1 MKDFPINISKLL
13 GQTYEEWKSDHA
25 SQLAAALAYYTV
37 FSLAPLLVIA
47 MAVAGFFWEHSA
59 IEEQV
64 LTQIQGLVGAD
75 GADFIADLI
84 RNASNP
90 AQGFLATIF
99 GIVILLI
106 GALGVFNELQ
116 NDLNIIWNVEK
127 GKTRGFLDTIKEIA
141 IDRFLAFA
149 MILVTG
155 FLLLVSLL
163 LSAILTAAQQMF
175 TNAFAVP
182 EFVLEIINFVVSIGV
197 ITLLFA
203 LIYKFLPDAE
213 ISWGDVWMGA
223 FVTSILFTLG
233 KSAIGIYL
241 GNSAIT
247 SSFGAA
253 GALVVILVWIYYS
266 AQILFFG
273 AEFTQVYAKTYGT
286 KIRPDGQEY
295 SVPPKIV
302 EP

>member
-1 MKDFPINISKLL
+1 MKDFLFNISRLVR
-13 GQTYEEWKSDHA
+13 QTYKEWKSDHA

-47 MAVAGFFWEHSA
+47 MAVAGFFWEQSA
-59 IEEQV
+59 VEEQV
-64 LTQIQGLVGAD
+64 LTQIRGLVGAD

-90 AQGFLATIF
+90 AEGFLATIF
-99 GIVILLI
+99 GIVTLLV
-106 GALGVFNELQ
+106 GALGVFIELQ
-116 NDLNIIWNVEK
+116 NALNIIWNVQER
-127 GKTRGFLDTIKEIA
+127 KTKGFLDTIKEIA
-141 IDRFLAFA
+141 IDRFLSFA
-149 MILVTG
+149 MILVIG

-175 TNAFAVP
+175 TNVFAAP
-182 EFVLEIINFVVSIGV
+182 EFVLEIINFIVSIGA

-203 LIYKFLPDAE
+203 LIYKFLPDVE

-233 KSAIGIYL
+233 KTAIGIYL
-241 GNSAIT
+241 GNSVIT

-286 KIRPDGQEY
+286 KIRTEGKEY

>member
-1 MKDFPINISKLL
+1 MKDFLINISKMLR
-13 GQTYEEWKSDHA
+13 QTYEEWKSDHA

-47 MAVAGFFWEHSA
+47 MAVAGFFWEQSA

-84 RNASNP
+84 QNASDP
-90 AQGFLATIF
+90 AQGLLATIF
-99 GIVILLI
+99 GIVTLII

-116 NDLNIIWNVEK
+116 NALNIIWNVKER
-127 GKTRGFLDTIKEIA
+127 KTKGFLNAIKEIA
-141 IDRFLAFA
+141 INRFLSFA
-149 MILVTG
+149 MILVIG

-163 LSAILTAAQQMF
+163 LSATLTAAQQMF

-182 EFVLEIINFVVSIGV
+182 EFVLELINLVVSIGV

-223 FVTSILFTLG
+223 FVTSVLFSLG
-233 KSAIGIYL
+233 KTAIGLYL

-273 AEFTQVYAKTYGT
+273 AEFTQVYAKLYGSR
-286 KIRPDGQEY
+286 IRPEGQEY
-295 SVPPKIV
+295 SVSPKIV

>member
-1 MKDFPINISKLL
+1 MKGDIFFNAFYAQERYMKDFLINTSKILR
-13 GQTYEEWKSDHA
+13 QTYEEWKSDHA

-47 MAVAGFFWEHSA
+47 MAVAGFFWEQSA
-59 IEEQV
+59 VEEQV
-64 LTQIQGLVGAD
+64 QTQIQGLIGAD

-99 GIVILLI
+99 GIVTLLV

-116 NDLNIIWNVEK
+116 NALNIIWNVKER
-127 GKTRGFLDTIKEIA
+127 KTKGFLNAIKEIA
-141 IDRFLAFA
+141 INRFLSFA
-149 MILVTG
+149 MVLVTG

-163 LSAILTAAQQMF
+163 LSAILAAAQQMF

-182 EFVLEIINFVVSIGV
+182 EFVLELINLVVSIGV

-223 FVTSILFTLG
+223 FVTSVLFSLG
-233 KSAIGIYL
+233 KTAIGFYL

-266 AQILFFG
+266 AQILFL
-273 AEFTQVYAKTYGT
+273 VL
-286 KIRPDGQEY
+286 
-295 SVPPKIV
+295 
-302 EP
+302 